1 MPLQQRVIEPVNVSR
16 STLPLP
22 PGDIKP
28 LIKSIAA
35 ATGQGL
41 AAEAA
46 AGANL
51 NIVNELECVTNGTL
65 ANLIRQL
72 SSLSRQAEELLTG
85 VFDDASKILNR
96 TVVLQR
102 RMDALAIKVE
112 ALDQPND
119 VSITLRDP
127 NNQHETF
134 SSDMSCDQQVLSK
147 QQMPSSIA
155 ELYQTCDKP
164 PPLNKLDPYR
174 DDGKDGLKFYTDP
187 TYFFELWKKD
197 MMEETL
203 KAPLQQQQHRHQQVP
218 KHNQATRS
226 LQQQQQQ
233 QQKRLSQHHP
243 QQQMQQQQYQAN
255 KARQQVV
262 SINGSYTSSTTYVSS
277 VESNQDIYGHNNNNS
292 INQIQRNS
300 VDVERSAE
308 NMARYLQQT
317 TLNDDHTPIYQQH
330 QAQAQ
335 QQAGHYQS
343 HQQHQPQPQQQQQY
357 ELLQKQ
363 HQHQQS
369 QQSQPAQS
377 ANISIQQQ
385 YQQTPYVSNNN
396 NNHMHMLATP
406 PPPPPALSPLPAP
419 TSPPPPPPPPAPPA
433 PPAPPPAVTQPP
445 PVLQPPTAAELQQ
458 KQQQLRKTVPV
469 QRDPRSDLLAAIKQG
484 ITLRRVED
492 SKRRVEAEK
501 QQSMGNDVASILAR
515 RVAMQVS
522 DSDDNGDDDE
532 EDNDWDDASNR

>member
-233 QQKRLSQHHP
+233 QKRLSQHHP

-335 QQAGHYQS
+335 QQAGHYQP
-343 HQQHQPQPQQQQQY
+343 HQQHQPQQQQQY

-377 ANISIQQQ
+377 ANICIQQQ

>member
-277 VESNQDIYGHNNNNS
+277 VESNQDIYGHNNDNS

>member
-233 QQKRLSQHHP
+233 QKRLSQHHP

-277 VESNQDIYGHNNNNS
+277 VESNQDIYGHNNDNS

-377 ANISIQQQ
+377 ANICIQQQ

>member
-28 LIKSIAA
+28 LIKSIAI

-41 AAEAA
+41 AANAA
-46 AGANL
+46 AAANI

-85 VFDDASKILNR
+85 VFDDASKLLTR
-96 TVVLQR
+96 TVGLQR
-102 RMDALAIKVE
+102 RMEALAVKAE
-112 ALDQPND
+112 ALDQPSD
-119 VSITLRDP
+119 APIILRDP
-127 NNQHETF
+127 TSQRETF

-155 ELYQTCDKP
+155 ELYQTCDRP
-164 PPLNKLDPYR
+164 PPLNNLDPYR

-187 TYFFELWKKD
+187 TYFFELWKRD
-197 MMEETL
+197 MMKETI
-203 KAPLQQQQHRHQQVP
+203 KAQQQQPIPNQQLRQLQ
-218 KHNQATRS
+218 KQNQATRS
-226 LQQQQQQ
+226 IQQQKRISQQSSQQQQQHIQSQ
-233 QQKRLSQHHP
+233 QSFQEGR
-243 QQQMQQQQYQAN
+243 
-255 KARQQVV
+255 ARQQVV

-277 VESNQDIYGHNNNNS
+277 LDSNQDAYVQSTNS
-292 INQIQRNS
+292 QVNHQIPRGGI
-300 VDVERSAE
+300 DMERSTEA
-308 NMARYLQQT
+308 MTRYMQQT
-317 TLNDDHTPIYQQH
+317 TLNDDSMPYQH
-330 QAQAQ
+330 QHPTQFQ
-335 QQAGHYQS
+335 QQPNNLNQR
-343 HQQHQPQPQQQQQY
+343 QQQY
-357 ELLQKQ
+357 EMQEQ
-363 HQHQQS
+363 QQPSSHQQSAHQPSYNNAQQHQQ
-369 QQSQPAQS
+369 Q
-377 ANISIQQQ
+377 IS
-385 YQQTPYVSNNN
+385 YVSNADQQNN
-396 NNHMHMLATP
+396 EQHMLAT
-406 PPPPPALSPLPAP
+406 PPPPPALSPLPPP

-433 PPAPPPAVTQPP
+433 PTQVVPPPQPTIQ
-445 PVLQPPTAAELQQ
+445 LPTAAELQQ
-458 KQQQLRKTVPV
+458 KQQQLRKTVPI

-522 DSDDNGDDDE
+522 DSDDNGEDDD
-532 EDNDWDDASNR
+532 EDNDWDDSNTR